1 MLKRIKKL
9 PYFFIPLSVFLLVST
24 FLMLI
29 LSKTESFV
37 LLNNYHPRFLDIIF
51 RAITILGDGLITLLA
66 IAALIFAK
74 KKKKAITLILAYTYS
89 GILCQV
95 LKQFFHLPRPKYFFE
110 QMSFKYDHFVD
121 DVNLYNHNAF
131 PSGHTATIF
140 ALATVLVLV
149 FKKNKI
155 SIPCVILALLVGY
168 SRIYL
173 AQHFL
178 QDVVAGALL
187 GIGCA
192 LLSYRQVYV
201 QKMFRSAKVSK
212 RYKRFMKLKAKNA
225 VSLG

>member
-1 MLKRIKKL
+1 M
-9 PYFFIPLSVFLLVST
+9 FN
-24 FLMLI
+24 
-29 LSKTESFV
+29 KTESFV
-37 LLNNYHPRFLDIIF
+37 LLNAYHPKFLDSAF
-51 RAITILGDGLITLLA
+51 KGITFLGDGTGTLLL
-66 IAALIFAK
+66 IAAFILAK
-74 KKKKAITLILAYTYS
+74 KKKKAMTLTLAYAYS

-95 LKQFFHLPRPKYFFE
+95 LKQFFHSPRPKYFFE
-110 QMSFKYDHFVD
+110 QTAFQYNHFVD
-121 DVNLYNHNAF
+121 GVNLYNHNSF

-140 ALATVLVLV
+140 ALSTVLVLV

-178 QDVVAGALL
+178 VDVVAGATL
-187 GIGCA
+187 GVSCA
-192 LLSYRQVYV
+192 LISYRQVYI

-212 RYKRFMKLKAKNA
+212 RYKRFMKLRAKNA